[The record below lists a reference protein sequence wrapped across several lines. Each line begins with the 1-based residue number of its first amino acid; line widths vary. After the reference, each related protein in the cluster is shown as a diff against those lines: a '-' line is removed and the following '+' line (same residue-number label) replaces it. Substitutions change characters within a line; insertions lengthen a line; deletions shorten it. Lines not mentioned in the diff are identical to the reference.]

1 MKIKKVNIKNMTF
14 KIALVHDFVVRYGGA
29 EKLLHSW
36 ANLFPDAPIFT
47 LIYNQKT
54 MGRFFPIE
62 RIRSSY
68 LQKHYTFTKRYTWL
82 LPFMPQA
89 IESFDLSEYDI
100 VLSSSSA
107 FSHGV
112 LTHAYQKHISYIHS
126 PMRWAWDY
134 HFTFIKERNM
144 GLFKKI
150 LFQKMISKIRI
161 WDELTASRPDVL
173 FAASTEVQKRIQ
185 KYWHRKSDILFPFV
199 DIQKFTIPKEKDSE
213 KLLESHKKYY
223 IIVSQLV
230 PYKRIDIAIQ
240 ACEKLKIPL
249 KIIGKGVIREELEK
263 ISGPYTEFLG
273 EKEESVIIS
282 YLQNAEVFL
291 FPGCDDFGM
300 APIEAMACGIP
311 VVAYKKAGALDTV
324 QEGVSGVFFTE
335 QTVKSLQ
342 NILEKTNFSQLE
354 PQKIRDVAKK
364 FSREK
369 HLQSLKKYIEK

>member
-1 MKIKKVNIKNMTF
+1 MTL

-36 ANLFPDAPIFT
+36 AEIFPDAPIFT

-54 MGRFFPIE
+54 MGDVFPIE
-62 RIRSSY
+62 RIHSSY
-68 LQKHYTFTKRYTWL
+68 LQKYYSITKRYTWL
-82 LPFMPQA
+82 LPFMSQA

-100 VLSSSSA
+100 IISSSSA

-112 LTHAYQKHISYIHS
+112 LTHAHQKHISYIHS

-134 HFTFIKERNM
+134 HFTFIKERKM
-144 GLFKKI
+144 GLIQKL
-150 LFQKMISKIRI
+150 LFQKIMSKIRI
-161 WDELTASRPDVL
+161 WDELTSSRPDVL
-173 FAASTEVQKRIQ
+173 LAASTEVQKRIQ
-185 KYWHRKSDILFPFV
+185 KYWRRKSDILFPFV

-213 KLLESHKKYY
+213 KFLEPKKKYY

-240 ACEKLKIPL
+240 ACELLQIPL
-249 KIIGKGVIREELEK
+249 KIIGRGVMREELEK
-263 ISGPYTEFLG
+263 MAGPYTEFLG
-273 EKEESVIIS
+273 EKQESALIS
-282 YLQNAEVFL
+282 YLQEAEVFL

-324 QEGVSGVFFTE
+324 KEGVSGVFFTE
-335 QTVKSLQ
+335 QTLESLK
-342 NILEKTNFSQLE
+342 NILMNTDFSQFDA
-354 PQKIRDVAKK
+354 QKIRDVAKN
-364 FSREK
+364 FSRVK